1 MKVVNGINKIADG
14 FYFIAQPMGKIYTG
28 IVVLVGGKA
37 ALVDSGMPPAME
49 EYIAPLLAKVGMGFA
64 DIDIIVN
71 THWHGDHVS
80 CNKQIRDKSGA
91 TIAIHIKDK
100 WCMES
105 LEAQR
110 AEFYDRFPGYFPP
123 PALNP
128 ESVCP
133 VDLVLRAGDKL
144 KLGQRQFEVIHLP
157 GHTAGSIGLYDHA
170 ARLLL
175 TGDSLQ
181 GKGIEGHL
189 AMVVD
194 VDSYLKAMREVER
207 LPVGCVIT
215 DHAYAPFDSAF
226 LTGEEVPKLVRESIE
241 TIEQYIAGMRQFAA
255 GRKTMSLL
263 EATDFLCANF
273 GSQPRSLM
281 AMCTADSI
289 LQKLGV
295 ARE

>member
-1 MKVVNGINKIADG
+1 MRVVNGINKIADDL
-14 FYFIAQPMGKIYTG
+14 YFIAQPMGKIYTG

-37 ALVDSGMPPAME
+37 ALVDSGLPPAVE
-49 EYIAPLLAKVGMGFA
+49 EYILPLLGQVGKA
-64 DIDIIVN
+64 LPDIDIIVN
-71 THWHGDHVS
+71 THWHSDHVS

-100 WCMES
+100 RCMES

-110 AEFYDRFPGYFPP
+110 AEFYDRFPRHFPP
-123 PALNP
+123 PGLNP

-157 GHTAGSIGLYDHA
+157 GHTAGSIGLYDRA
-170 ARLLL
+170 GRLLL
-175 TGDSLQ
+175 AGDSLQ

-189 AMVVD
+189 AMVLD
-194 VDSYLKAMREVER
+194 VDSYLAAMREVER
-207 LPVGCVIT
+207 LPVDCVIM
-215 DHAYAPFDSAF
+215 DHAYAPFDSAI
-226 LTGEEVPKLVRESIE
+226 LTGDEVPKLVRESIG
-241 TIEQYIAGMRQFAA
+241 TIEQYIAGLRQFAA

-263 EATDFLCANF
+263 EATDFLCTNF

-289 LQKLGV
+289 LQKLGI